1 MNDPATLE
9 RDALYAARDS
19 ARGRRDVN
27 APGAVEELAELERE
41 IARLRDDYRTVA
53 ADVLARDAVAP
64 VDEHDG
70 ERYAADAR
78 LEPGCRVD
86 LETGEVVYSAAWL

>member
-1 MNDPATLE
+1 
-9 RDALYAARDS
+9 
-19 ARGRRDVN
+19 VN
-27 APGAVEELAELERE
+27 S
-41 IARLRDDYRTVA
+41 
-53 ADVLARDAVAP
+53 DAVAP